1 MYVGWLAVALGW
13 YQLQIGMSFES
24 DKSSSYFTQGVW
36 RRFNGAIS
44 RFPAGKNA
52 GNSASFHVFLFSDC
66 THTAARDLCRVSG
79 SIPFVVKQTSVGHH
93 AGAARNFLRN

>member
-36 RRFNGAIS
+36 RRSFNGAIS
-44 RFPAGKNA
+44 RVPAGKNP
-52 GNSASFHVFLFSDC
+52 GNVASFRGFLTLRTPQLEIF
-66 THTAARDLCRVSG
+66 TG
-79 SIPFVVKQTSVGHH
+79 SRALSLFYGHH
-93 AGAARNFLRN
+93 AGAARNFLR